1 MQEEIE
7 RLETCL
13 RAEERKHKCA
23 SSGGHAAT
31 KLLREEQA
39 KILLL
44 YEKKG
49 ELKGQLLLQPRP
61 DDVQNLR
68 HQQSNLLEHQ
78 HRIIKHAE
86 TEMAMRLQSSLQDV
100 DSKRREL
107 AHLEHVLKVGA
118 EAQALESENTLLEQ
132 AEQKVQL
139 LRKQTEERLVAL
151 EWEKTLLKQ
160 KAELLREQERLVA
173 LEFQLMEGQEAQG
186 VGI

>member
-86 TEMAMRLQSSLQDV
+86 TEMAMRLQSSLQD
-100 DSKRREL
+100 
-107 AHLEHVLKVGA
+107 A